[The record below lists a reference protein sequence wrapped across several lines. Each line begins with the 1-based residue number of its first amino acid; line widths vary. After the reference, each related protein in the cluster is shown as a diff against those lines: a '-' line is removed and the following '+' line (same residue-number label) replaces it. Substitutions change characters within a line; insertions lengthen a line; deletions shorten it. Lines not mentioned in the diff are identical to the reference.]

1 MTFGGANPAGTTQPK
16 VVGNDIPGGHAFG
29 SPTPISFTSGVASVS
44 GGMNGVMTLYKAEA
58 ANVTVTDGSIDNS
71 AGPLSVTVDPGPLN
85 HFTWTDQPNA
95 SQTAGDQFDT
105 VEVTA
110 YDQWDNVKTN
120 YNPAGAVFSGL
131 NPAGSPNG
139 DLPTYGFTWSGG
151 VASSS
156 GVVDKKAETTQ
167 LTVTDG
173 SVTASSDSGSPD
185 TFTVAPAALN
195 SFAWTDQPNASQTA
209 GVTFDSVAVTAYDAY
224 GNVKTNYIPA
234 ATFSGLNQS
243 PSGCNADHTTLNPAG
258 TDYCSPIYGFSW
270 LAGVATSTTVK
281 DYKAET
287 TQLTVTD
294 GSVTASS
301 DSGSPDTFTVAPAAL
316 NRFAWTDQP
325 NASQTAGV
333 AFDQVQVTAYDAFG
347 NVKTNYV
354 PTATP
359 AVFSGLT
366 QSPSGCN
373 ADHTTLNPAGTDFC
387 SPIYG
392 FTWLAGVATS
402 TTVKDYKAETTQL
415 TVTDGSVTASSD
427 SGSPDTFTVAPNE
440 ANVPPTFFNQ
450 QPTLTAQN
458 ATINDTTGVQVTVRD
473 AFGNPRANQVVS
485 LAIGTNPSSGTL
497 TCTPNPCTSPLNVT
511 NLSGV
516 VTFSAKINNPGLG
529 YTLKAT
535 TTGSPPILA
544 AFTISNAFDIAN
556 QVNACSGTCTATGNT
571 PKTTATVTASGLG
584 GALSSRLGPAMA
596 AAPGSARLGVTVAPS
611 VPIPPGVCGGGPVL
625 GDGFGISAVA
635 SGGNTPSYK
644 IDTQLSKAEVQKKPG
659 NPGASKFRHL
669 SRGQERQLRG
679 FEPARGLQPDQLDL
693 LRPTGDRCILE
704 DEGRHVCRS
713 CAWSARDPLLGPRG
727 RLPDQQGQVVSHG
740 SRLQPLPGRD
750 LEEQDQRRH
759 PADHVLQAVPLGR
772 GRRPPL
778 S

>member
-1 MTFGGANPAGTTQPK
+1 MTVTDTNTSSITGVSSNISVAPGTAASLDLAAASTTPTAGVDDNLTITAKDPYGNTATSYTGSHSLTFGGANPAGTTQPK

-58 ANVTVTDGSIDNS
+58 ANITVTDGSIDNS

-359 AVFSGLT
+359 AVFSGLG

-373 ADHTTLNPAGTDFC
+373 ADHTTLNPAGADYC

-392 FTWLAGVATS
+392 FTWLSGVATS
-402 TTVKDYKAETTQL
+402 TTVKDFKAEATQL

-427 SGSPDTFTVAPNE
+427 SGSPDTFTVAPNA
-440 ANVPPTFFNQ
+440 ANVPPTIFNQ
-450 QPTLTAQN
+450 QPTLTEKN
-458 ATINDTTGVQVTVRD
+458 TTINDTTGVQVTSWMPSATR
-473 AFGNPRANQVVS
+473 GP
-485 LAIGTNPSSGTL
+485 GT
-497 TCTPNPCTSPLNVT
+497 TSP
-511 NLSGV
+511 SR
-516 VTFSAKINNPGLG
+516 SARTQVLEP
-529 YTLKAT
+529 
-535 TTGSPPILA
+535 LA
-544 AFTISNAFDIAN
+544 A
-556 QVNACSGTCTATGNT
+556 
-571 PKTTATVTASGLG
+571 
-584 GALSSRLGPAMA
+584 R
-596 AAPGSARLGVTVAPS
+596 
-611 VPIPPGVCGGGPVL
+611 
-625 GDGFGISAVA
+625 
-635 SGGNTPSYK
+635 
-644 IDTQLSKAEVQKKPG
+644 
-659 NPGASKFRHL
+659 
-669 SRGQERQLRG
+669 
-679 FEPARGLQPDQLDL
+679 
-693 LRPTGDRCILE
+693 
-704 DEGRHVCRS
+704 
-713 CAWSARDPLLGPRG
+713 
-727 RLPDQQGQVVSHG
+727 
-740 SRLQPLPGRD
+740 
-750 LEEQDQRRH
+750 
-759 PADHVLQAVPLGR
+759 
-772 GRRPPL
+772 
-778 S
+778 